1 MIKTQKESALN
12 KTDIEQYRAI
22 GLKED
27 VINDKRAIAGYAA
40 IVYEAPEGRQESAL
54 TAEQVLSTY
63 HRLVRIEDCFRVMK
77 SNFNLRPVYVRDMRH
92 ITAHCYLCV
101 LSLML
106 MRSLQMKLESSGF
119 PMSSGKICNALRQAL
134 LVPLPSKNY
143 KVQSFLN
150 VGLSQSF
157 NNKDVEKPGRERKEL
172 NDTVDEEQVWSAF
185 EKEREARP
193 DDLDLILKTAGLKP
207 LKVFNTMTEIK
218 NNLGLSTCPNEV
230 MISKCHLRYLSKVTA
245 QM

>member
-1 MIKTQKESALN
+1 MHRPLGFDIFPGNRNEQLTLKPIEKKILQDFEIENASLIVCTDAGLASTDNKVFNAVSHVTDSPESQL
-12 KTDIEQYRAI
+12 KTDFITI
-22 GLKED
+22 LPLKKMKGKEL
-27 VINDKRAIAGYAA
+27 AWA
-40 IVYEAPEGRQESAL
+40 
-54 TAEQVLSTY
+54 TA
-63 HRLVRIEDCFRVMK
+63 RG
-77 SNFNLRPVYVRDMRH
+77 
-92 ITAHCYLCV
+92 
-101 LSLML
+101 
-106 MRSLQMKLESSGF
+106 RSLISDPIPLENSGF

>member
-1 MIKTQKESALN
+1 M
-12 KTDIEQYRAI
+12 Y
-22 GLKED
+22 
-27 VINDKRAIAGYAA
+27 
-40 IVYEAPEGRQESAL
+40 APEGKQESAL

-185 EKEREARP
+185 EKERETRP

-207 LKVFNTMTEIK
+207 LKVVLPGI
-218 NNLGLSTCPNEV
+218 C
-230 MISKCHLRYLSKVTA
+230 CLRKMRGQPGT
-245 QM
+245 